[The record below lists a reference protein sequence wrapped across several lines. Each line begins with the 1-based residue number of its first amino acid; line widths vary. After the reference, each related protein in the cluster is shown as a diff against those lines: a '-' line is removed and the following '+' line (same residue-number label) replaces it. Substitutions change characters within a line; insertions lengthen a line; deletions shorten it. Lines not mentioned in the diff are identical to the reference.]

1 MEEAELVKDRL
12 QAITDKRKVQEDIV
26 HKKLEIDKEKL
37 KLQHLKKKSLR
48 EQWLM
53 DGTSNQSSQQ
63 RETLRGDQQQT
74 KLLQTS
80 IHRIEKEIEALERE
94 ETMISKNEGFILKR
108 LKAIEKTP
116 EEIIKEAKEN
126 FKEEPIH
133 INPAT
138 LDAPKSYKPPI
149 SKKQSFE
156 SNKDTPKQTMFAM
169 EINVQ
174 KDLRTGETRVLS
186 TSTVT
191 PQVLQQR
198 GVKVYDDGRKSVY
211 ALRSDESQLGD
222 GSNRVD
228 ELSPM
233 EVEVLLR
240 AATEQKKSQSGQRCH
255 QGYQESVSAFST
267 NCGPQSHQKPTLPV
281 FSTTSGSWRHHESV
295 PTFSTPR
302 GSRGHQELSPMEVE
316 EQLRKGT
323 VQKMPQSGAFPKD
336 HRGHQESVPAFSNT
350 CSRRASVPNR
360 PQQSHAKVIHETNG
374 NGYQQESYKHDVL
387 SRKELHYIDGVHNSE
402 LESLS
407 SSPHIPVHS
416 FIGRQ
421 DEEYYQSNNGYNQN
435 PLSYGVEK
443 GFPTDDSYHSPREIQ
458 RSGMFYDSSVE
469 MDQRPS
475 PIYQGDS
482 HFSIL
487 NTMDTSEPV
496 TAIFM
501 GYQTAEDDSGRGLGY
516 EGSIRAELVVIG
528 DEDGV
533 DESNPQ
539 FYTYTADGYNNRGYH
554 HCQPQQNLIKYMA
567 EPTANFNSNNASP
580 YTASRNLVYPGQL
593 AKESHYLYSDGQSD
607 EDGTEKHSAPASSTS
622 MEKPEQLV

>member
-1 MEEAELVKDRL
+1 MEEADLVKDRL

-26 HKKLEIDKEKL
+26 HKKLEIDQERL

-53 DGTSNQSSQQ
+53 DGTSNQSPQQ

-80 IHRIEKEIEALERE
+80 IHRMEKEIEALERE
-94 ETMISKNEGFILKR
+94 ETMISKSEGFILKR

-116 EEIIKEAKEN
+116 EEIIKDAKEN
-126 FKEEPIH
+126 FQEEPIH

-138 LDAPKSYKPPI
+138 PDAPKSCKPPI

-211 ALRSDESQLGD
+211 ALRSAESQLGD

-228 ELSPM
+228 ELSAM

-240 AATEQKKSQSGQRCH
+240 AATEQKKSQSGPLGH
-255 QGYQESVSAFST
+255 QGHQESVSAFST
-267 NCGPQSHQKPTLPV
+267 NCGPQSHQKPTLPA
-281 FSTTSGSWRHHESV
+281 
-295 PTFSTPR
+295 FSTPR
-302 GSRGHQELSPMEVE
+302 GSRGHHELSPMEVE

-323 VQKMPQSGAFPKD
+323 AQKMPQSGAFPKD

-350 CSRRASVPNR
+350 YSWRASVPNR
-360 PQQSHAKVIHETNG
+360 PQQSNAKVIPETNG
-374 NGYQQESYKHDVL
+374 NGYQQESYKRDVL
-387 SRKELHYIDGVHNSE
+387 SRKELHYIDGVHNSG
-402 LESLS
+402 LEILS
-407 SSPHIPVHS
+407 SSPHIPVHY

-421 DEEYYQSNNGYNQN
+421 DEEYYQPNNGYNQN
-435 PLSYGVEK
+435 PFSYGVEK
-443 GFPTDDSYHSPREIQ
+443 GFPTDDFYHSPRENP
-458 RSGMFYDSSVE
+458 RGGMFYDSSVE
-469 MDQRPS
+469 MDLRPS
-475 PIYQGDS
+475 PIYQEDS

-501 GYQTAEDDSGRGLGY
+501 GYQTAEDESGRGLGY
-516 EGSIRAELVVIG
+516 EGSLRAELVVIG

-539 FYTYTADGYNNRGYH
+539 FNTYTADGYNNRGYH

-567 EPTANFNSNNASP
+567 EPIANFNSNNASP
-580 YTASRNLVYPGQL
+580 YTASRNLVYPGQQ

-607 EDGTEKHSAPASSTS
+607 EDGTEKHSAPGIRKIKKIKKRT
-622 MEKPEQLV
+622 KPCCMLM

>member
-26 HKKLEIDKEKL
+26 HKKLEIDQERL
-37 KLQHLKKKSLR
+37 KLQHLKKMSLR

-53 DGTSNQSSQQ
+53 DGTSNQSPQQ

-80 IHRIEKEIEALERE
+80 IHRMEKEIEALERE

-116 EEIIKEAKEN
+116 EEIIKDAKEN
-126 FKEEPIH
+126 FQE
-133 INPAT
+133 A
-138 LDAPKSYKPPI
+138 
-149 SKKQSFE
+149 
-156 SNKDTPKQTMFAM
+156 MFAM

-211 ALRSDESQLGD
+211 ALRSAESQLGD

-228 ELSPM
+228 ELSAM

-240 AATEQKKSQSGQRCH
+240 AATEKKKSQSGPLGH
-255 QGYQESVSAFST
+255 QGHQESVSAFST
-267 NCGPQSHQKPTLPV
+267 NCGPQSHQKPTLPA
-281 FSTTSGSWRHHESV
+281 
-295 PTFSTPR
+295 FSTPR
-302 GSRGHQELSPMEVE
+302 
-316 EQLRKGT
+316 
-323 VQKMPQSGAFPKD
+323 QKMSQSGAFPKD

-350 CSRRASVPNR
+350 CSWRASVPNR
-360 PQQSHAKVIHETNG
+360 PQQSNAKVIHETNW
-374 NGYQQESYKHDVL
+374 NGYQQESYKHDIL
-387 SRKELHYIDGVHNSE
+387 SRKELHYIDGVHNSG
-402 LESLS
+402 LEILS
-407 SSPHIPVHS
+407 SSPHIPVHY

-421 DEEYYQSNNGYNQN
+421 DEEYYQPNNGYNQN
-435 PLSYGVEK
+435 PFSYGVEK
-443 GFPTDDSYHSPREIQ
+443 GFPTDDFYHSPRENL
-458 RSGMFYDSSVE
+458 RGGMFYDSSVE
-469 MDQRPS
+469 MDLRPS
-475 PIYQGDS
+475 PIYQEDS

-539 FYTYTADGYNNRGYH
+539 FNTYTADGYSTRGYH

-580 YTASRNLVYPGQL
+580 YTASRNVVYPGQQ

-622 MEKPEQLV
+622 MEKPEQFV